1 MSLVFLLGGARSG
14 KTALAVELA
23 RKAGGPVTVIAT
35 AEAGDEEMAERIRL
49 HRADRPESWR
59 TIEEPLRL
67 ESALAQVDDGHVL
80 VIDCLTLWVANLIA
94 QGDSESSVEAQ
105 GRAAAARASSRTALT
120 IAVSNEVGLGVVPA
134 TELGRRYR
142 DMLGRVNAVFA
153 DEAATV
159 ALMVAG
165 RAIRSSTK
173 LTIEDLRP

>member
-1 MSLVFLLGGARSG
+1 VSLVFLLGGARSG
-14 KTALAVELA
+14 KTALAVRLA

-35 AEAGDEEMAERIRL
+35 AEAGDEEMSERIRL

-59 TIEEPLRL
+59 TIEEPLGL

-105 GRAAAARASSRTALT
+105 GRAAAARACSRTGLT

-142 DMLGRVNAVFA
+142 DVLGRVNAAWAEAA
-153 DEAATV
+153 DET
-159 ALMVAG
+159 ALVVAG
-165 RAIRSSTK
+165 RLLQLSSADS
-173 LTIEDLRP
+173 LL